1 MDDRLKDYNLTLVTP
16 PATEPV
22 SLTDIKSYLRL
33 DDITDPTEDAYINV
47 LISVAR
53 EYCEDTQHRA
63 YITQTWEMALP
74 GFPFYCSD
82 PLNANVRGSII
93 EIPKGKLQTI
103 NSITY
108 KDTNG
113 VITTLTPEVD
123 YVVSNRGIVGRVSPP
138 FGKVFPLAILYPLD
152 PVVINF
158 TCGYGDDVSKVP
170 YKVIQAMYML
180 ISHWYENRMVINDLR
195 GVVPSEITFAV
206 TSLLMKDKITIV

>member
-1 MDDRLKDYNLTLVTP
+1 MKDYNLTLVTP
-16 PATEPV
+16 PDTEPV
-22 SLTDIKSYLRL
+22 NLTDIKSYLKL
-33 DDITDPTEDAYINV
+33 DDITDPLEDAYINV

-63 YITQTWEMALP
+63 FITQTWEMALQ
-74 GFPFYCSD
+74 GFPFYSSD
-82 PLNANVRGSII
+82 PLNVRGSII

-108 KDTNG
+108 KDTSG
-113 VITTLTPEVD
+113 AITALTPEVD

-158 TCGYGDDVSKVP
+158 TCGYGADASKLP
-170 YKVIQAMYML
+170 FKVIQAMYML
-180 ISHWYENRMVINDLR
+180 IAHWYENRTVINEAR
-195 GVVPSEITFAV
+195 GVIPDEITFAV
-206 TSLLMKDKITIV
+206 TALLSKDKIPLV